1 MLTPVEAS
9 ATRPPPQLGRRAS
22 TFVNGRKR
30 RRKRLAWRRGP
41 LRNRVEYIALRSLGL
56 LLRLLPVQ
64 AASSFMGWCWRTIA
78 PRLHRQPRV
87 LKQLTLAFPEKSPEE
102 IERIASAMWDNLGR
116 VFAESFMVDRMLAAG
131 LVETRTGPITEYL
144 RSEGKGVVFVSLH
157 SGNFEL
163 AITATV
169 AAGIKAAGVYQ
180 RVKNPL
186 IDRYLVQSRRDR
198 YPRGL
203 FEKGAQVARKLM
215 RIVREG
221 GAVSLMADLRD
232 RRGIKV
238 PFFGQPAPST
248 TFPALIC
255 RTSDAVLVAAR
266 VIRTKG
272 ARFIIEGKVVEV
284 PRTQDREAD
293 VEEATRRLQAL
304 FEEWIREYP
313 EQWMWAH
320 RRWG

>member
-1 MLTPVEAS
+1 
-9 ATRPPPQLGRRAS
+9 
-22 TFVNGRKR
+22 
-30 RRKRLAWRRGP
+30 
-41 LRNRVEYIALRSLGL
+41 
-56 LLRLLPVQ
+56 
-64 AASSFMGWCWRTIA
+64 MGWCWRTIA
-78 PRLHRQPRV
+78 PSLHRQPRV
-87 LKQLTLAFPEKSPEE
+87 LKQLAFAFPEKSPED

-116 VFAESFMVDRMLAAG
+116 VFAESFMIDRILAAG
-131 LVETRTGPITEYL
+131 LIETRTEPITDYL
-144 RSEGKGVVFVSLH
+144 RNERKGVVFVSLH
-157 SGNFEL
+157 TGNFEL
-163 AITATV
+163 AITASL

-186 IDRYLVQSRRDR
+186 IDRFLVQSRRDR

-215 RIVREG
+215 RIAREG

-232 RRGIKV
+232 RRGINV
-238 PFFGQPAPST
+238 PFFGRPAPST

-255 RTSDAVLVAAR
+255 RTSDAILVAAR
-266 VIRTKG
+266 VIRTEG

-284 PRTQDREAD
+284 PRTEDREAD

-304 FEEWIREYP
+304 FEEWIREHP